1 MDAFSIFRSRLDHWK
16 LRRLPPLHA
25 AAARGDV
32 AEITELIENGTSV
45 NTLDSAGR
53 TPLHH
58 AIAREQAAVASELLS
73 RGADHQICD
82 RRGQFPIAAEHPP
95 LELLHTIRQ
104 QCKRRSGTNEWTQT
118 PPTSPAIADRLER
131 LRRDG
136 FIKLD
141 ALVSPHALSEMHAGF
156 AKWIAHLDQKRA
168 RGTADKK
175 TYDEEEHWWGDDL
188 AYVSNNAFAWSCE
201 LANLCRRSELA
212 ELANRYYGR
221 TAHVTRGVA
230 MRYLPHEERQND
242 MFDWHHDMEE
252 KRFKLMILLTDL
264 DPTDQVMSY
273 VLGSH
278 VIYHPYSMYFRN
290 TCTLDYCRERLGD
303 IRIEQTIGRAGDVFV
318 FDSNGVHRGNRR
330 PDAAVRD
337 AFFVEYDID
346 RSNVWGG
353 DLVAQVPATTRDSGN
368 DPLAWFAVTQKKWE
382 RTVTRTNPTWV
393 ENLPFLDRWR

>member
-16 LRRLPPLHA
+16 LHRLPPLHA
-25 AAARGDV
+25 AAVRGDV
-32 AEITELIENGTSV
+32 AEITELIEHGTSV

-73 RGADHQICD
+73 RGADH
-82 RRGQFPIAAEHPP
+82 H
-95 LELLHTIRQ
+95 
-104 QCKRRSGTNEWTQT
+104 
-118 PPTSPAIADRLER
+118 
-131 LRRDG
+131 
-136 FIKLD
+136 
-141 ALVSPHALSEMHAGF
+141 
-156 AKWIAHLDQKRA
+156 
-168 RGTADKK
+168 
-175 TYDEEEHWWGDDL
+175 
-188 AYVSNNAFAWSCE
+188 
-201 LANLCRRSELA
+201 
-212 ELANRYYGR
+212 
-221 TAHVTRGVA
+221 
-230 MRYLPHEERQND
+230 
-242 MFDWHHDMEE
+242 MFGWHHDLEE

-290 TCTLDYCRERLGD
+290 RCTLDYCRERLGD

-318 FDSNGVHRGNRR
+318 FDSNGAHRGNRR

-337 AFFVEYDID
+337 AFFVVYDID
-346 RSNVWGG
+346 RSNAWGG
-353 DLVAQVPATTRDSGN
+353 DLVAQVPATTRDTGN
-368 DPLAWFAVTQKKWE
+368 DPLAWFAVSQKKWE